1 MMRMPLAWLECRSL
15 RIKSVSLRFALIYG
29 ALFVGS
35 GFLFL
40 SFVWWGTVGLLER
53 RTENAITTD
62 AQILAQTFTE
72 SGRPALVALINERLE
87 QDIDDNALYL
97 LVTPNNEWV
106 AGNLAE
112 WPVKIHGHYWFSLPV
127 QRADM
132 LNTARVRAYTLPD
145 GYKLLVGRD
154 LNGRTQLAHMLTE
167 MLLWTCIMMLVLAVS
182 GGWFI
187 RRLFRNIIH
196 SIGRTTQAIT
206 HGDMTRRIPIK
217 GTDKELDEVAFTI
230 NEMLDRIVRLMDGVR
245 QVSNSMAHDLRT
257 PITRARAQLEE
268 ASLTAKSE
276 DELRRAIDKA
286 VINLDNVTSI
296 CEAILRI
303 AQIEAGAR
311 RSAFSE
317 FDLVSALETVV
328 ELYEA
333 VAEEHQVNFV
343 CQMPEKLPFFGDC
356 ILYQQAVA
364 NLLDNAIKFSPPQST
379 IRLTVEVTPAPS
391 DTAPALVHLTLA
403 DQGPGMNDADM
414 ARATERFFRAEQA
427 RNTPGSGLGL
437 SLVQAIIQLHG
448 GTLRLASNAPGLVV
462 KIETPLYPHDI

>member
-1 MMRMPLAWLECRSL
+1 
-15 RIKSVSLRFALIYG
+15 
-29 ALFVGS
+29 
-35 GFLFL
+35 
-40 SFVWWGTVGLLER
+40 
-53 RTENAITTD
+53 
-62 AQILAQTFTE
+62 
-72 SGRPALVALINERLE
+72 
-87 QDIDDNALYL
+87 
-97 LVTPNNEWV
+97 
-106 AGNLAE
+106 
-112 WPVKIHGHYWFSLPV
+112 
-127 QRADM
+127 
-132 LNTARVRAYTLPD
+132 
-145 GYKLLVGRD
+145 
-154 LNGRTQLAHMLTE
+154 
-167 MLLWTCIMMLVLAVS
+167 
-182 GGWFI
+182 
-187 RRLFRNIIH
+187 
-196 SIGRTTQAIT
+196 
-206 HGDMTRRIPIK
+206 
-217 GTDKELDEVAFTI
+217 
-230 NEMLDRIVRLMDGVR
+230 MLDRIVRLMDGVR

-286 VINLDNVTSI
+286 VVNLDNVTSI

-448 GTLRLASNAPGLVV
+448 GTLQLASNAPGLVV